1 MAQSTMSPLLR
12 TTHAPQRRLDQARLA
27 ATQTPIDS
35 LAQIEQKGNI
45 SFPQNELQKDM
56 RTSPALPILKE
67 LREPYSTR
75 GQLFDAKIDGRFV
88 VRRSTTPF
96 CDAARALLAEGV
108 DPATKLVMRHSA
120 LNPFGIGAPSVCRCH
135 SLAARHLSTSPN

>member
-1 MAQSTMSPLLR
+1 MM
-12 TTHAPQRRLDQARLA
+12 
-27 ATQTPIDS
+27 I
-35 LAQIEQKGNI
+35 
-45 SFPQNELQKDM
+45 
-56 RTSPALPILKE
+56 SPAIIVLLVSPSLNVDSRKA
-67 LREPYSTR
+67 YSTR

>member
-1 MAQSTMSPLLR
+1 MM
-12 TTHAPQRRLDQARLA
+12 
-27 ATQTPIDS
+27 I
-35 LAQIEQKGNI
+35 
-45 SFPQNELQKDM
+45 
-56 RTSPALPILKE
+56 SPAIIVLLVSPSLNVDSRKA
-67 LREPYSTR
+67 YSTR

-120 LNPFGIGAPSVCRCH
+120 LNPFGIGAPSVSVPFFGSAPFVH
-135 SLAARHLSTSPN
+135 FAKLTPKAILYADASPWDGRRGALRRTDYRAPTATDVLHVPRRP